1 MAEKKI
7 INTELQPIDKLLDS
21 SGDAGTSGQILSSTG
36 SGTNWITSSSGT
48 ITGSGSQ
55 NYIPLWSS
63 GTVLTNSIISSSGG
77 DVTINGSDDN
87 PYIYINPAGGD
98 IGDTARVQFNSRGWV
113 GYIGGFVELGDAGQS
128 KDIRLRVNT
137 AQIYFQTSNTTR
149 MTITTAG
156 NVGIG
161 TQSPSEKLSISGGN
175 IAVANGSSIMIGG
188 SIADTKIGKL
198 YNVSGVLS
206 LDGDGTRN
214 IRLGSTTNGE
224 VVRIDNTNGRVGVG
238 TNSPSAKLHVSGSDS
253 TASAIRQ
260 SRTGIS
266 RIWDQAIDSSGRLQ
280 WGYRAT
286 EGGTRTV
293 TFSLDD
299 NNFVGIGAGA
309 ASPSYPLYVY
319 NADAPSDIVAK
330 FHTGD
335 NSTYIQLTSAGSSWQ
350 IGATSDSLDWYN
362 DNNTAVRMSLL
373 ETGNLGIATTAPN
386 EKLEVSGNIRV
397 SGSYKVGATDVI
409 TSGRRF
415 YAADGSTASPAYSFS
430 DRTDTGMYADDHG
443 SNDRIHFSIDGNER
457 FYIDAN
463 GIASLSNIYS
473 GATGQFRN
481 YSGIWRATTG
491 TSGNGFIFTNTAD
504 SSDVLSITSSSSG
517 ATASVATFG
526 GKARSQQTASGD
538 DATTLTTKSYVDGL
552 VTGVTRY
559 MGLWDASSG
568 TGGNPDL
575 TASTYKVPGYYF
587 IVSVAGSA
595 TPNGAGTEPN
605 TWHVGDWVI
614 WSDQATDAW
623 QKIDNT
629 SVLSGTGTANKV
641 AMWNGDESLTNAPIT
656 ISGNNSNF
664 TGNIGIGVTPSAPLH
679 IAGTSGSV
687 AGQSI
692 LFNGSTAI
700 WQPSDATLTIR
711 PSGTDAATF
720 SNTSTTFLGEIK
732 LQLSSTVQRAL
743 SRTGTESMQIGD
755 AGIQMLRFKNAVGV
769 ALDIEANG
777 TLSVAKDINMTDG
790 ELLMWG
796 GNSILTHS
804 GSATTIGDDSS
815 GSVITV
821 ASGVSTFAGNI
832 RLDDNSGA
840 SPNVQFVNGANASWF
855 IYNDSNGKFQVQQS
869 SDIRA
874 TFSSGDLEVRTPLK
888 VSAGAVS
895 ISSDGANYATLT
907 ESDSGDLT
915 ISAVDDIRLDSGG
928 EDIVLRGSSS
938 QEFGRLTNN
947 SGNFNITGSDIKIDA
962 SGDITLDA
970 DGNDIRFMDNTVEYG
985 KFKRDSGDF
994 NIYSSEN
1001 DKDMK
1006 FIGQDNNSDVTALR
1020 LDMSDS
1026 GWAYF
1031 NTGADFD
1038 GHVKLAA
1045 TKKLY
1050 FTQDGTNNYIVES
1063 SDNVLDFVSAG
1074 VVGLQLS
1081 GTSADM
1087 RSVNFNGNIT
1097 TETDSTFNI
1106 GSTSK
1111 RFANIWVDNINGGT
1125 PTTGGPYL
1133 PLAGGTITGGVTI
1146 VDDVGVLFG
1155 TGGDSF
1161 IKHTGA
1167 QMSIYNDTGHMYMV
1181 NRANDKNIYFQSD
1194 DGSGGTTTYFR
1205 VDGAGENVQYAK
1217 NLLLYDNVQLLIGS
1231 GGDLQVYHNG
1241 ATSYIRNN
1249 TGNLEIRNQT
1259 SAASDLLLK
1268 STTDSGLETF
1278 MTLDGSATEVVFSKN
1293 IHSIENIYVG
1303 DNKDLYIFHNGN
1315 DSYIQHVGTGDLFIK
1330 QTVTDRDITFFSDNG
1345 SGGETEYFR
1354 MDGSA
1359 VQMFGSVPLK
1369 LGDGKELWLGN
1380 ASDFYLSHDGTN
1392 NFIIA
1397 QNGPLYIRQSQ
1408 DDENIYFQCDDG
1420 SGGVTE
1426 YFRLD
1431 GTLGY
1436 TVASKQILFNDDVKA
1451 RFGNSGDMEIF
1462 HDGSHSRIK
1471 DVGSGHLVINATDF
1485 VVNNSAD
1492 TKNMIIAT
1500 DGSSVDLYY
1509 NASKKFETTNTG
1521 ISVTGVVA
1529 DRDIPCLFNSNF
1541 SDGTSSTIQVVPF
1554 NSLTE
1559 VAVSSRTYYHNIT
1572 MPYAGKLT
1580 KVVMKNV
1587 SGSPSSSFTTQLF
1600 FYVNGSQ
1607 QASSAELTISS
1618 DKIEWSPTASNT
1630 FSAGDELSFGYQK
1643 SASNKTWSGV
1653 SYGVAIELTDYDI

>member
-1 MAEKKI
+1 
-7 INTELQPIDKLLDS
+7 
-21 SGDAGTSGQILSSTG
+21 
-36 SGTNWITSSSGT
+36 
-48 ITGSGSQ
+48 
-55 NYIPLWSS
+55 
-63 GTVLTNSIISSSGG
+63 
-77 DVTINGSDDN
+77 
-87 PYIYINPAGGD
+87 
-98 IGDTARVQFNSRGWV
+98 
-113 GYIGGFVELGDAGQS
+113 
-128 KDIRLRVNT
+128 
-137 AQIYFQTSNTTR
+137 
-149 MTITTAG
+149 
-156 NVGIG
+156 
-161 TQSPSEKLSISGGN
+161 
-175 IAVANGSSIMIGG
+175 
-188 SIADTKIGKL
+188 
-198 YNVSGVLS
+198 
-206 LDGDGTRN
+206 
-214 IRLGSTTNGE
+214 
-224 VVRIDNTNGRVGVG
+224 
-238 TNSPSAKLHVSGSDS
+238 
-253 TASAIRQ
+253 
-260 SRTGIS
+260 
-266 RIWDQAIDSSGRLQ
+266 
-280 WGYRAT
+280 
-286 EGGTRTV
+286 
-293 TFSLDD
+293 
-299 NNFVGIGAGA
+299 
-309 ASPSYPLYVY
+309 
-319 NADAPSDIVAK
+319 
-330 FHTGD
+330 
-335 NSTYIQLTSAGSSWQ
+335 
-350 IGATSDSLDWYN
+350 
-362 DNNTAVRMSLL
+362 
-373 ETGNLGIATTAPN
+373 
-386 EKLEVSGNIRV
+386 
-397 SGSYKVGATDVI
+397 
-409 TSGRRF
+409 
-415 YAADGSTASPAYSFS
+415 
-430 DRTDTGMYADDHG
+430 
-443 SNDRIHFSIDGNER
+443 
-457 FYIDAN
+457 
-463 GIASLSNIYS
+463 
-473 GATGQFRN
+473 
-481 YSGIWRATTG
+481 
-491 TSGNGFIFTNTAD
+491 
-504 SSDVLSITSSSSG
+504 
-517 ATASVATFG
+517 
-526 GKARSQQTASGD
+526 
-538 DATTLTTKSYVDGL
+538 
-552 VTGVTRY
+552 
-559 MGLWDASSG
+559 
-568 TGGNPDL
+568 
-575 TASTYKVPGYYF
+575 
-587 IVSVAGSA
+587 
-595 TPNGAGTEPN
+595 
-605 TWHVGDWVI
+605 
-614 WSDQATDAW
+614 
-623 QKIDNT
+623 
-629 SVLSGTGTANKV
+629 
-641 AMWNGDESLTNAPIT
+641 
-656 ISGNNSNF
+656 
-664 TGNIGIGVTPSAPLH
+664 
-679 IAGTSGSV
+679 
-687 AGQSI
+687 
-692 LFNGSTAI
+692 
-700 WQPSDATLTIR
+700 
-711 PSGTDAATF
+711 
-720 SNTSTTFLGEIK
+720 
-732 LQLSSTVQRAL
+732 
-743 SRTGTESMQIGD
+743 
-755 AGIQMLRFKNAVGV
+755 
-769 ALDIEANG
+769 
-777 TLSVAKDINMTDG
+777 
-790 ELLMWG
+790 
-796 GNSILTHS
+796 
-804 GSATTIGDDSS
+804 
-815 GSVITV
+815 
-821 ASGVSTFAGNI
+821 
-832 RLDDNSGA
+832 
-840 SPNVQFVNGANASWF
+840 
-855 IYNDSNGKFQVQQS
+855 
-869 SDIRA
+869 
-874 TFSSGDLEVRTPLK
+874 
-888 VSAGAVS
+888 
-895 ISSDGANYATLT
+895 
-907 ESDSGDLT
+907 
-915 ISAVDDIRLDSGG
+915 
-928 EDIVLRGSSS
+928 
-938 QEFGRLTNN
+938 
-947 SGNFNITGSDIKIDA
+947 
-962 SGDITLDA
+962 
-970 DGNDIRFMDNTVEYG
+970 
-985 KFKRDSGDF
+985 DF

-1133 PLAGGTITGGVTI
+1133 PLAGGTMTGGITI
-1146 VDDVGVLFG
+1146 IDDVGILFG

-1600 FYVNGSQ
+1600 
-1607 QASSAELTISS
+1607 
-1618 DKIEWSPTASNT
+1618 
-1630 FSAGDELSFGYQK
+1630 
-1643 SASNKTWSGV
+1643 
-1653 SYGVAIELTDYDI
+1653 

>member
-48 ITGSGSQ
+48 ITGSGTAT
-55 NYIPLWSS
+55 YLPIWTGSS
-63 GTVLTNSIISSSGG
+63 ALGDSIVSSSGG
-77 DVTINGSDDN
+77 DITINGSDND
-87 PYIYINPAGGD
+87 PRIYINPLGGD
-98 IGDTARVQFNSRGWV
+98 IGDTALIQFNSRGHV
-113 GYIGGFVELGDAGQS
+113 GYTSGLVELGDNGQS
-128 KDIRLRVNT
+128 KDVRLRVNT
-137 AQIYFQTSNTTR
+137 ADIIFQTSNTTR
-149 MTITTAG
+149 MTVKTDGTI
-156 NVGIG
+156 GIG
-161 TQSPSEKLSISGGN
+161 TTSPSEKLSISGGN

-188 SIADTKIGKL
+188 SIGDTKIGKL

-238 TNSPSAKLHVSGSDS
+238 TDSPSAKLHVSGSDS

-309 ASPSYPLYVY
+309 GSPSYPLYVY

-330 FHTGD
+330 FHTAD
-335 NSTYIQLTSAGSSWQ
+335 SSTYIQLTSTGSSWQ
-350 IGATSDSLDWYN
+350 IGATADSLDWYN

-409 TSGRRF
+409 TSGRRL

-430 DRTDTGMYADDHG
+430 SRTDTGMYADDHG

-538 DATTLTTKSYVDGL
+538 DAATLTTKSYVDGL

-587 IVSVAGSA
+587 IVSVAGDA
-595 TPNGAGTEPN
+595 EPNGAGTEPD

-656 ISGNNSNF
+656 ISSNDSTF
-664 TGNIGIGVTPSAPLH
+664 AGNITIPASGTLNFSTDIDLTHSTDTLLFQQGGSDRFKVSGDVGVVGATDFYIPQGRKLKLD
-679 IAGTSGSV
+679 GVSGHTYIEEESDSNLKFYV
-687 AGQSI
+687 AGVERMNI
-692 LFNGSTAI
+692 
-700 WQPSDATLTIR
+700 
-711 PSGTDAATF
+711 
-720 SNTSTTFLGEIK
+720 
-732 LQLSSTVQRAL
+732 
-743 SRTGTESMQIGD
+743 TG
-755 AGIQMLRFKNAVGV
+755 GITYFQQ
-769 ALDIEANG
+769 
-777 TLSVAKDINMTDG
+777 DINMIDG

-804 GSATTIGDDSS
+804 GSATTIGDNSS
-815 GSVITV
+815 GSVITI

-832 RLDDNSGA
+832 KLDDNSGA
-840 SPNVQFVNGANASWF
+840 SPNVQFVNGANASWY

-928 EDIVLRGSSS
+928 QDIVLRGASS

-1001 DKDMK
+1001 DKDIK
-1006 FIGQDNNSDVTALR
+1006 FIGQDNNSDITALI
-1020 LDMSDS
+1020 LDMSDAGTATFNHNIALPSAGEVDWNAGDVKLVHSSNLLTLS
-1026 GWAYF
+1026 GGAFTTSGDVTVGDELTITTINNATGDPDKFLCASGANEVNYR
-1031 NTGADFD
+1031 TGAQLLSDI
-1038 GHVKLAA
+1038 GAA
-1045 TKKLY
+1045 
-1050 FTQDGTNNYIVES
+1050 S
-1063 SDNVLDFVSAG
+1063 SSSL
-1074 VVGLQLS
+1074 
-1081 GTSADM
+1081 
-1087 RSVNFNGNIT
+1087 GN
-1097 TETDSTFNI
+1097 
-1106 GSTSK
+1106 
-1111 RFANIWVDNINGGT
+1111 
-1125 PTTGGPYL
+1125 YL
-1133 PLAGGTITGGVTI
+1133 PLAGGTMTGGITI
-1146 VDDVGVLFG
+1146 IDDVGILFG